1 MNEQINIYIDEQ
13 TLRELD
19 RDCTHAS
26 LSRTA
31 GLNFLI
37 EELLSSNDYSVKYSV
52 KKVEAERVISIAVNI
67 KSELIRQLD
76 DIAGC
81 DQRSELIR
89 EAYRRYNE
97 DLRGRAPENKGEL
110 HEIILET
117 SQNLIDKV
125 DSLAGKTGSRNNVI
139 RTAISKLFKE
149 VEKITVNKEVSVET
163 TRKIQIFSTEFKQL
177 MELQDELT
185 DRLGTKISINK
196 LINTAIE
203 RM

>member
-13 TLRELD
+13 TLKELD

-52 KKVEAERVISIAVNI
+52 KNVEAERVISIAVNI

-89 EAYRRYNE
+89 EAYRRHNE